1 MKYLNKELYKDI
13 VTGEILFNNTS
24 NNMNIS
30 YSNLGTFPS
39 EELVVAKKT
48 NENILQF
55 VSLR

>member
-1 MKYLNKELYKDI
+1 MKYLNKEVYKGI

-30 YSNLGTFPS
+30 YSNLGTFSS

-48 NENILQF
+48 NENIQQF